1 MPEQDPSFQGRK
13 LFKGRDTSWG
23 IFYPTDY
30 IVAIFD
36 SVETAKRA
44 RGIMLSAGYSE
55 DEADAVPSEYVM
67 ADIEEGTKNASLLTR
82 VRQQI
87 SKALGAEAEYWEED
101 LRFAKQGAGFLAVR
115 CRTEAEAK
123 RVLRLLQPEHPRKM
137 RRYGQAGIEELI
149 K

>member
-36 SVETAKRA
+36 SVGTAKRA